1 MAVVVVA
8 VRGCL
13 EGLVE
18 VTLLLLMLLLLL
30 ELLGGSRRFVTCRWE
45 SDSEGGSEGGPSGSS
60 WGG

>member
-18 VTLLLLMLLLLL
+18 VTLLLLMLLL